1 MPASKYTAAR
11 AKAICELI
19 RKGVTVEGACESA
32 GINPDT
38 HYEWKKRYPDYAE
51 QVTRANGQSEAE
63 LVEIARR
70 GAIKDPRI
78 AVQILERR
86 FGGRW
91 CKAEKHQVT
100 ANQTVTTVSPQL
112 IKSLASLPE
121 SARNA
126 PTLHTDSKSPTKTV
140 SAGLTPK
147 E

>member
-1 MPASKYTAAR
+1 MAASKYTPAR

-19 RKGVTVEGACESA
+19 RKGVTIEGACESA
-32 GINPDT
+32 GISHDT
-38 HYEWKKRYPDYAE
+38 HYQWKKKHPEYAE
-51 QVTRANGQSEAE
+51 RVTRANGESEAE

-100 ANQTVTTVSPQL
+100 ASQTVTTVSPQL

-140 SAGLTPK
+140 SAGLPSK